1 MARRRSVKDTP
12 GRLSIRDTEFLQTA
26 RARFKFADD
35 VDTDQRQRER
45 DDLAFY
51 AGEQWPTDVKLARQG
66 QQPISG
72 LPAVPSR
79 PTLVIDN
86 LREPVSQV
94 IAEGASSD
102 LGIEITPAEDFGD
115 LGIIPDETEITLRE
129 GLVRKIQRESQ
140 ARDARLW
147 AFDRAVKV
155 GRGFYQVLTRYLP
168 GKTWDQEIY
177 LNRIFNQSSVL
188 IDPSHEEPD
197 GSDAEWGF
205 VPVDMLWDD
214 YKAKWPKAA
223 DGTSNW
229 IASASLS
236 DRDWDQLGEQY
247 PKWFKRANP
256 TGVKGSGES
265 KADQKVRAVRVVDY
279 WYTVQESK
287 TLCLLADGRN
297 MWDAD
302 VPEGS
307 PRLKGDEDLTPE
319 EVAALDPD
327 TVMESRTVVEK
338 KVKWA
343 KIDGAQIL
351 EQVDWNGPDLPI
363 VKVLGEELQP
373 YDGERRVE
381 GMVRPSRDSQMG
393 LNYMISKQVEM
404 VGLTPLTPLIGDP
417 DATEGFPEWDLL
429 NTRVVPMARY
439 RSYDDQGRPLKEPHR
454 PNADPNLLPIS
465 QSIALF
471 SAQVEKQTRV
481 PAARLGD
488 IDPVTRSGK
497 ALDRLTSNSK
507 NSTSGFMQNLVRSVR
522 YEGQIIN
529 NLLYPIYG
537 TRPGRL
543 VRIMTGKGQSQ
554 LIAIHDQ
561 PEQAT
566 QQEVAMMQKAQ
577 SVAKLTPDATFNIN
591 IKVTRDFD
599 TRRDQEA
606 QQIGELLQADPQLL
620 TWFGDLWFGN
630 MDGPGHEELAA
641 RTKAML
647 APPIQQL
654 LAAQANGQA
663 APTPREQQLQQQL
676 QHTQGQLQEATQIIQ
691 TKQIETQ
698 EKGKIDLS
706 KTHMQETFEM
716 QRNQAD
722 NETKL
727 AVAELGAKVD
737 KLALFLEERGRLGL
751 QMGDANEAAMQRQ
764 HETQQTDQAQQHEV
778 GMAHAQAGV
787 DQQQAAQ
794 EQQAQI
800 AQQAIAAQQPPQNGT
815 GAA

>member
-1 MARRRSVKDTP
+1 MARRKADAP
-12 GRLSIRDTEFLQTA
+12 GRLSIKDSEFLQTA

-66 QQPISG
+66 QQPANG
-72 LPAVPSR
+72 MAAVPSR

-94 IAEGASSD
+94 INEGASSD
-102 LGIEITPAEDFGD
+102 LGVEITPAEDFGD
-115 LGIIPDETEITLRE
+115 LGIIPDADELRLRE

-147 AFDRAVKV
+147 AFDRAVKA
-155 GRGFYQVLTRYLP
+155 GRGFYQILTRYLP
-168 GKTWDQEIY
+168 GKTFDQEVY
-177 LNRIFNQSSVL
+177 VHRIFNQASVL

-197 GSDAEWGF
+197 GSDAKWAF
-205 VPVDMLWDD
+205 VCVDMLWDD
-214 YKAKWPKAA
+214 YKAKFPKAA
-223 DGTSNW
+223 DGTNNW
-229 IASASLS
+229 IASSSLS
-236 DRDWDQLGEQY
+236 DKDWEVLGDQF

-256 TGVKGSGES
+256 TGVKNGDA
-265 KADQKVRAVRVVDY
+265 KADQKVRAIRVVDY
-279 WYTVQESK
+279 WYTVQESQ

-297 MWDAD
+297 LWESD
-302 VPEGS
+302 VPDS
-307 PRLKGDEDLTPE
+307 YPRLKGDEDLTPE
-319 EVAALDPD
+319 AVQALDPN
-327 TVMESRTVVEK
+327 TVMESRTVVTQK
-338 KVKWA
+338 IKWA
-343 KIDGAQIL
+343 KIDGAQVL
-351 EQVDWNGPDLPI
+351 EQTDWNGPDMPI
-363 VKVLGEELQP
+363 IKVLGEELQP
-373 YDGERRVE
+373 YDGERRAE

-417 DATEGFPEWDLL
+417 DATEGYPEWELL

-497 ALDRLTSNSK
+497 ALDRLTANSR
-507 NSTSGFMQNLVRSVR
+507 NSTSNFLLNLVRSVR
-522 YEGQIIN
+522 YEGQIEN

-543 VRIMTGKGQSQ
+543 VRILTGKGESQ
-554 LIAIHDQ
+554 LIAIHDN
-561 PEQAT
+561 PQAAMP
-566 QQEVAMMQKAQ
+566 QEVALLQKAQ
-577 SVAKLTPDATFNIN
+577 SVAKLTSDATFNVN

-599 TRRDQEA
+599 TRRAEEA
-606 QQIGELLQADPQLL
+606 QQIGELLSADPQLL

-630 MDGPGHEELAA
+630 MDGPGHEELAE

-647 APPIQQL
+647 APPIQQML
-654 LAAQANGQA
+654 QAKAQGQV
-663 APTPREQQLQQQL
+663 PPSPREQMLQQQL
-676 QHTQGQLQEATQIIQ
+676 QQANAKLQQAGMVIQ
-691 TKQIETQ
+691 AKQIETQ
-698 EKGKIDLS
+698 AKGAIDLQR
-706 KTHMQETFEM
+706 TTIQESAETQRAREKNETTITSAEIGALAKEM
-716 QRNQAD
+716 QDTRQ
-722 NETKL
+722 
-727 AVAELGAKVD
+727 
-737 KLALFLEERGRLGL
+737 LFAQMLERLGGERHEL
-751 QMGDANEAAMQRQ
+751 VMAGLDAQQQR
-764 HETQQTDQAQQHEV
+764 DAQQHEV

-787 DQQQAAQ
+787 DGQQAERERQ
-794 EQQAQI
+794 TQI
-800 AQQAIAAQQPPQNGT
+800 AQQAIATQQPQPNGA
-815 GAA
+815 GA